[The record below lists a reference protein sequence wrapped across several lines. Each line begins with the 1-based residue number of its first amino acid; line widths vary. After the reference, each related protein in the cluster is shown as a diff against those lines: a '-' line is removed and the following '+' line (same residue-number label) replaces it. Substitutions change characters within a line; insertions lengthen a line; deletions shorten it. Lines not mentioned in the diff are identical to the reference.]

1 MKENSSNNQAE
12 RVPYSFRRRKLS
24 NPGMDRSTWER
35 LKSKWSDLDKNGHDV
50 RVEFRLVADPKDKRN
65 VLTIDVI
72 QFIDDEILTETV
84 QKNAGEA
91 NRTLGIDSLSKER
104 LIEVYKGMMRE
115 LYEQTEQKDV
125 DLIVSMSPSS
135 PASGEIRGYT
145 EKRDTHEKNSV
156 PVNYQHYYL
165 LNAIREKM
173 IESTGDSWSKVRA
186 VYRSGELE
194 FYFE

>member
-1 MKENSSNNQAE
+1 MKENSSNNKAE
-12 RVPYSFRRRKLS
+12 RVTHSSRRRKTN

-35 LKSKWSDLDKNGHDV
+35 LKSKWSELNKNGHNV

-65 VLTIDVI
+65 ILAIDVI

-91 NRTLGIDSLSKER
+91 NRTLGIDSLSRER

-125 DLIVSMSPSS
+125 DLIVSMSPGS
-135 PASGEIRGYT
+135 PTSGEIRGHT
-145 EKRDTHEKNSV
+145 EKRGSDEKNSV
-156 PVNYQHYYL
+156 LVNYQHYYL
-165 LNAIREKM
+165 LNALREKM
-173 IESTGDSWSKVRA
+173 IESTGDGWSKVRA
-186 VYRSGELE
+186 VYRSGELD